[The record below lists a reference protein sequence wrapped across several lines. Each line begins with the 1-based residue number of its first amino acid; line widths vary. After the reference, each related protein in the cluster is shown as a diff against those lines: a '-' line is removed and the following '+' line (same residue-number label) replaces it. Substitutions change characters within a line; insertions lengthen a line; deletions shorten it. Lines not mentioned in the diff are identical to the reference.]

1 MTLQALLRAVL
12 PLAEVLE
19 KWCSPTPPQAIF
31 RNFPFVSKTILFNL
45 ALCACAIPTLIQFR
59 DSFSSLGYQL
69 QPEWEAIVWPWA
81 WLKQFAWCLIPIWFY
96 CTAVLCLLSWKKSQP
111 NATVSQRM
119 QKHKNT
125 PKPKVIMWSEASK
138 VISGRKWKH
147 T

>member
-19 KWCSPTPPQAIF
+19 KWCSPPPPQAIF

-96 CTAVLCLLSWKKSQP
+96 CAAVLCLLSWKKSQP